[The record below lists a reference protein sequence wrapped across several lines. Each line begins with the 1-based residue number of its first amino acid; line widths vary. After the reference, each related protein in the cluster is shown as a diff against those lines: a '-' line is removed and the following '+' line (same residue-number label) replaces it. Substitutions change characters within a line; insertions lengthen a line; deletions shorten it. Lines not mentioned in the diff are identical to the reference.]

1 MRVASRPTNPATR
14 NPQDTIIMAKLT
26 DFRVNARKLREGDWI
41 DMGED
46 WDGMKLKVRAQGRAY
61 FDARARAMARAAKD
75 HGGDEARIPDA
86 VVDRI
91 TAEAAGEH
99 LLIDVA
105 ELSGANGEPVT
116 VEDYRALMLD
126 PDYAPLG
133 AAVLVASDRLARRAR
148 AEARE
153 AEGFSQPPSA
163 GG

>member
-1 MRVASRPTNPATR
+1 
-14 NPQDTIIMAKLT
+14 MAKLGG
-26 DFRVNARKLREGDWI
+26 FRVNARRLRDGDWV

-46 WDGMKLKVRAQGRAY
+46 WDGLRLRVRGQGRAY

-75 HGGDEARIPDA
+75 HGGEESRIPDD

-105 ELSGANGEPVT
+105 DLEAGDAPVT
-116 VEDYRALMLD
+116 VARYRELMLD
-126 PDYAPLG
+126 PDYVSLVT
-133 AAVLVASDRLARRAR
+133 AVLVASDKLARRAR
-148 AEARE
+148 AEARD
-153 AEGFSQPPSA
+153 AEGFSAPPSA